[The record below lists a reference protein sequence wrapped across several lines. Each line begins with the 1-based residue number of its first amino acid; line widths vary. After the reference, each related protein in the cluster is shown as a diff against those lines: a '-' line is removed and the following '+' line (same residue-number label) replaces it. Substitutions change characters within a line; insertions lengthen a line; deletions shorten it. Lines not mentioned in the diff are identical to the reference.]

1 MRLTRTKANSRN
13 TWTFKQGSMEKTH
26 IQALGRR
33 KTAVARVI
41 LKPGKGEWSV
51 NARSLQDYFPR
62 PTHQQRI
69 GEPLKAAE
77 MDGQFDI
84 RVRVRGGGPT
94 GQADAVRMGLARA
107 LVEHDEDLRPVMRA
121 GGFLTRDARKVER
134 KKPGRPKARKR
145 FQFSKR

>member
-1 MRLTRTKANSRN
+1 M
-13 TWTFKQGSMEKTH
+13 
-26 IQALGRR
+26 
-33 KTAVARVI
+33 ARVI
-41 LKPGKGEWSV
+41 LKPGTGEWWV
-51 NARSLQDYFPR
+51 NSRSLEEYFPR

-77 MDGQFDI
+77 MDGQFDV
-84 RVRVRGGGPT
+84 RVRVRGGGQT

-121 GGFLTRDARKVER
+121 GGFLTRDSRKVER

>member
-1 MRLTRTKANSRN
+1 MA
-13 TWTFKQGSMEKTH
+13 KTD
-26 IQALGRR
+26 IQTVGRR
-33 KTAVARVI
+33 KTAVARVN

-51 NARSLQDYFPR
+51 NARSLDDYFPR
-62 PTHQQRI
+62 PTHQQSI
-69 GEPLKAAE
+69 AQPLKAAE
-77 MDGQFDI
+77 LDGQFDV
-84 RVRVRGGGPT
+84 RVRVHGGGQT

-121 GGFLTRDARKVER
+121 GGFLTRDSRKVER

>member
-1 MRLTRTKANSRN
+1 MAK
-13 TWTFKQGSMEKTH
+13 KH
-26 IQALGRR
+26 IQTVGRR
-33 KTAVARVI
+33 KRAVARVT
-41 LKPGKGEWSV
+41 LKPGKGEWWV
-51 NARSLQDYFPR
+51 NSRSLEDYFPR

-69 GEPLKAAE
+69 GEPLQAAE

-84 RVRVRGGGPT
+84 RVRVRGGGQT

>member
-1 MRLTRTKANSRN
+1 MA
-13 TWTFKQGSMEKTH
+13 KTH
-26 IQALGRR
+26 IQTVGRR
-33 KTAVARVI
+33 KRAVARVT
-41 LKPGKGEWSV
+41 LKPGKGEWWINS
-51 NARSLQDYFPR
+51 RSLEEYFPR

-77 MDGQFDI
+77 MDGQFDV
-84 RVRVRGGGPT
+84 RVRVCGGGQT

-107 LVEHDEDLRPVMRA
+107 LVEHDEDLRPIMRA

>member
-1 MRLTRTKANSRN
+1 MA
-13 TWTFKQGSMEKTH
+13 KTH
-26 IQALGRR
+26 IQTVGRR
-33 KTAVARVI
+33 KRAVARVI
-41 LKPGKGEWSV
+41 LKPGKGEWWI
-51 NARSLQDYFPR
+51 NARPLHDYFPR

-69 GEPLKAAE
+69 EEPLKAAE

-84 RVRVRGGGPT
+84 RVRVRGGGQT

-121 GGFLTRDARKVER
+121 GGFLTRDSRKVER

>member
-1 MRLTRTKANSRN
+1 MA
-13 TWTFKQGSMEKTH
+13 KTH
-26 IQALGRR
+26 IQTVGRR
-33 KTAVARVI
+33 KRAVARVT
-41 LKPGKGEWSV
+41 LKPGKGEWWINS
-51 NARSLQDYFPR
+51 RSLEDYFPR

-84 RVRVRGGGPT
+84 RVRVRGGGQT

-107 LVEHDEDLRPVMRA
+107 LVVHDEDLRPVMRT

>member
-1 MRLTRTKANSRN
+1 MA
-13 TWTFKQGSMEKTH
+13 KTT
-26 IQALGRR
+26 IQTVGRR
-33 KTAVARVI
+33 KRAVARVI
-41 LKPGKGEWSV
+41 LKPGKGEGWGNS
-51 NARSLQDYFPR
+51 RSLEEYFPR

-77 MDGQFDI
+77 MDGQFDV
-84 RVRVRGGGPT
+84 RVRVRGGGQT

-121 GGFLTRDARKVER
+121 GGFLTRDSRKVER